1 MRMKSTLT
9 ILIGLLLA
17 HLMASTA
24 SAVQQR
30 VFFAPSATDPGITQ
44 FNNNHYAVVDP
55 AVVPVPV

>member
-30 VFFAPSATDPGITQ
+30 VFFAPSATDPGIVRQ
-44 FNNNHYAVVDP
+44 ADRGHQSVRP
-55 AVVPVPV
+55 ATMTR